1 MQLKVFVT
9 LVWDNKQVCVCWGER
24 RELLLFQPWLNY
36 ILHFFLL
43 KVLSGPREKRK
54 RWATCL
60 STSWSFLLLSTV
72 FIIPLSLPSSSA
84 HLSSHHPR
92 TQRQEKKKIRQMTN
106 IAKQALKQP
115 SGTVKFRCF
124 RHALNALK
132 KVALL
137 YGQLQGCKGICCI
150 SEVLRSPF
158 SSLL

>member
-1 MQLKVFVT
+1 MSVCLLRWKEGIAFVPT
-9 LVWDNKQVCVCWGER
+9 MTELHLALFSFESFKWTER
-24 RELLLFQPWLNY
+24 KEEEMGYMPEHLL
-36 ILHFFLL
+36 ILPLTPHCIYYSIIPPIFFCPL
-43 KVLSGPREKRK
+43 VLSPSKKTKAREKK
-54 RWATCL
+54 F
-60 STSWSFLLLSTV
+60 S
-72 FIIPLSLPSSSA
+72 
-84 HLSSHHPR
+84 
-92 TQRQEKKKIRQMTN
+92 QMTN

-124 RHALNALK
+124 RHVLNALK